1 MSAPILLRLAALAPM
16 HAQALAA
23 GTDWLTP
30 DETTRL
36 AGMGSAHRRQQF
48 LAGHWLVRVLAAQ
61 ARGNESSAWQWARP
75 EGEPAFLQCGRQRV
89 FASISHSGDWLACAV
104 AGAPIGLD
112 VEASRKPRDFHALAA
127 QVFSP
132 DECALLLA
140 GRGDLSEPFHR
151 LWTIKE
157 AFGKRSGN
165 GLRIQDARRQQPVA
179 VEPGEDGEVETWQ
192 GGGMTLALAHA
203 GQAPVE
209 SMGLPADA
217 RHARWRIRT
226 LA

>member
-1 MSAPILLRLAALAPM
+1 MPAPILLRLAAVAPI
-16 HAQALAA
+16 HAQARDSGSA
-23 GTDWLTP
+23 WLTP

-61 ARGNESSAWQWARP
+61 ARGNDFSAWQWARP
-75 EGEPAFLQCGRQRV
+75 EGEPAFLLCGGQRV

-104 AGAPIGLD
+104 ATTPIGLD
-112 VEASRKPRDFHALAA
+112 VEASRKPRDYHALAA

-132 DECALLLA
+132 EECALLLA
-140 GRGDLSEPFHR
+140 GHADPAEDFHR

-165 GLRIQDARRQQPVA
+165 GLRLQDARRQVPVA
-179 VEPGEDGEVETWQ
+179 AESGGDGEVETWQ
-192 GGGMTLALAHA
+192 GAGMTLALAHT
-203 GQAPVE
+203 GQAQVE
-209 SMGLPADA
+209 TTGLPADA
-217 RHARWRIRT
+217 RHACWRIRT
-226 LA
+226 LD